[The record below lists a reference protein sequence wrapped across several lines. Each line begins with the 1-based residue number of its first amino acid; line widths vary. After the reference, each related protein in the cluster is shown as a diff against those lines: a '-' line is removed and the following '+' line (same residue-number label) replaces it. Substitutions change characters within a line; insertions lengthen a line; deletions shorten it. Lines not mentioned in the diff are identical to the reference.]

1 MGNTESVQST
11 AAVCLAVQHCGAQ
24 ELARPVPQL
33 SPGQPQVR
41 SAAAGKEPS
50 GEAIQ
55 CEEKPI
61 SCSQG
66 CFAQR
71 FTKCAD
77 ATALPRWDINTKLVD
92 VD

>member
-1 MGNTESVQST
+1 MPGGKLSRLAATPARSNPLGEPQAPSSG
-11 AAVCLAVQHCGAQ
+11 AAV
-24 ELARPVPQL
+24 
-33 SPGQPQVR
+33 
-41 SAAAGKEPS
+41 AGKELS
-50 GEAIQ
+50 GEAIW

-61 SCSQG
+61 SCSKG

-77 ATALPRWDINTKLVD
+77 ATALPRWDINTSLVD